1 VVPVTPPPPVATKKY
16 YNVRS
21 GDTFGKIAQRHN
33 LTMDQLKKINPGIN
47 ISRLTI
53 GQKIRIK

>member
-1 VVPVTPPPPVATKKY
+1 VVPTPTPPAPAKKY

-33 LTMDQLKKINPGIN
+33 MTLEQLKKINPGIN
-47 ISRLTI
+47 ISRLTV
-53 GQKIRIK
+53 GQRIRVK